1 MATTMPNT
9 ARSLLGVNLL
19 AAAAAVLAVTALADG
34 ATGRLNCEIKENG
47 KSASGTVALEKDG
60 AQVASGSCGKPL
72 SAPPGSY
79 TAVLGLD
86 GALDGPVQQKP
97 VTVQAGAEAKVEADF
112 STGTV
117 TVRIL
122 QAGKPAAGM
131 AVIRRDGKQVGTLG
145 SGVAAHLSTGSY
157 EITARYRVQQKLF
170 EKVQLTAGQNVDL
183 QADFE

>member
-1 MATTMPNT
+1 MPT
-9 ARSLLGVNLL
+9 PMPTRTRSLLGFSLL
-19 AAAAAVLAVTALADG
+19 SLFAAASLGVAADG

-60 AQVASGSCGKPL
+60 AEVASGSCGKPL

-86 GALDGPVQQKP
+86 GALDGPVQRQP
-97 VTVQAGAEAKVEADF
+97 VTVSAGAEAKLEADF
-112 STGTV
+112 ATGTV

-122 QAGKPAAGM
+122 QGGKPAAGM
-131 AVIRRDGKQVGTLG
+131 AVIRRDGKQIGTLG

-157 EITARYRVQQKLF
+157 AITARYRVQQKAFDDVTLA
-170 EKVQLTAGQNVDL
+170 AGQNVEL
-183 QADFE
+183 QAEFE